1 MKQALQIWRMGQKPE
16 EKLRAFSFENF
27 GDKDKKGP
35 DGVKIC
41 CQHATFFVNTIKK
54 FKAKRWKE
62 LLDHANVYTIN
73 SKSKGQHAL
82 SSSSAESA
90 AAKQIADPNGDFVM
104 DMD

>member
-1 MKQALQIWRMGQKPE
+1 MRQKPE

-35 DGVKIC
+35 DGVKIRC
-41 CQHATFFVNTIKK
+41 WRATFFVNTIKK
-54 FKAKRWKE
+54 FKAERWKE
-62 LLDHANVYTIN
+62 LLDRANVYTID
-73 SKSKGQHAL
+73 SKSKRQHAL

-90 AAKQIADPNGDFVM
+90 AAGQIADPNGDFVM